1 MLVPIRV
8 FKTIQSLAREKISFL
23 HGFINQ
29 HKDSLEL
36 SGSLLR
42 SYKKELKDW
51 HNLNKKLL
59 SNDNSCSAVYLGL
72 AESDIQKLLSLC
84 RLKINTSGIVPD
96 YWGIRPNMYDDLTF
110 LRNVKFPFYKKAVK
124 DGSLEGKFNFIGYNL
139 YNNKYRKHLGKIR
152 KLEDAIKYLE
162 AGLKHNRPPKKRSFT
177 KKVKALIWNIS
188 NK

>member
-8 FKTIQSLAREKISFL
+8 FKTIQSLAREKISFF
-23 HGFINQ
+23 HRVIE
-29 HKDSLEL
+29 HK
-36 SGSLLR
+36 GSLSLYSSPSR
-42 SYKKELKDW
+42 SYKRELKDW

-96 YWGIRPNMYDDLTF
+96 PFGIRPNMYTDLIF
-110 LRNVKFPFYKKAVK
+110 LKNAKSLFYKKAVK
-124 DGSLEGKFNFIGYNL
+124 DGSLEGKFNFIGYNIH
-139 YNNKYRKHLGKIR
+139 NNQYRKHLGKIR
-152 KLEDAIKYLE
+152 KLEDAIKYLK
-162 AGLKHNRPPKKRSFT
+162 AGLKRNKPPKKRSFT